1 MSEPEPLHKKMSQFP
16 SVEKPA
22 TPAFI
27 EPETKNTKE
36 NTKKNTKTISETET
50 TSEKT
55 KEITQAIT
63 QAISESETT
72 SEKTKKNTKEITNV
86 IETKEITNAIETE
99 DEQFLMEVTIIQSL
113 RYYIQ
118 YFDESPDQV
127 IHYADSILTIFEK
140 IDPNRSVS
148 YCVVFDTI
156 QGFSPLWKIFFYY
169 FLTYFGFPTNN
180 YTNIKKFLQFMIRQI
195 NMHKCT
201 HNSPLYYILVCLIEQ
216 FDKTDDYQTLRNRIL
231 SLKMGILDYNGRES
245 VVKILYNTLS
255 NTTRDDKIREVL
267 QDFYQ
272 KDADHIKTML
282 FFSVVNAIATW
293 KPADPDQDINLV
305 FKEKWKLREIQN
317 NDSYYSMDELF
328 QTPSSVFIDRCYKD
342 YQDYEDYKD
351 HVYFK
356 DYKDHKNHKD
366 HADGEN
372 SEYYDDYAGYDNDED
387 SEYDEDYERSCL
399 QFEGYDDED
408 YERPVVYFDEY
419 Y

>member
-1 MSEPEPLHKKMSQFP
+1 MSQVP

-22 TPAFI
+22 TPDFI
-27 EPETKNTKE
+27 EPETTSEKTKE
-36 NTKKNTKTISETET
+36 IINTISETET

-55 KEITQAIT
+55 KEIT

-72 SEKTKKNTKEITNV
+72 SEKTKKNTK
-86 IETKEITNAIETE
+86 ETKEITNAIETE

-140 IDPNRSVS
+140 IDPKRSVS

-156 QGFSPLWKIFFYY
+156 QDFSPLWKIFFYY

-180 YTNIKKFLQFMIRQI
+180 YTHIKNFLQFMIRQI

-216 FDKTDDYQTLRNRIL
+216 FDKTDDYQTLRDRIQ
-231 SLKMGILDYNGRES
+231 SLKIGILEYAGRES

-255 NTTRDDKIREVL
+255 NTTRDNQIREIL

-272 KDADHIKTML
+272 KDADHIETML

-293 KPADPDQDINLV
+293 KPTDPDQDINLV

-328 QTPSSVFIDRCYKD
+328 QTPSNVFIDRGYEDSDYKD
-342 YQDYEDYKD
+342 YKDYAN
-351 HVYFK
+351 FK
-356 DYKDHKNHKD
+356 DYKDHKD
-366 HADGEN
+366 YADGEN
-372 SEYYDDYAGYDNDED
+372 SEYYDDYEDDADYEDPED
-387 SEYDEDYERSCL
+387 SEDSDFERRYL
-399 QFEGYDDED
+399 YFEGYNESDSDGRD
-408 YERPVVYFDEY
+408 Y
-419 Y
+419 

>member
-1 MSEPEPLHKKMSQFP
+1 MSQFP
-16 SVEKPA
+16 SVENPA
-22 TPAFI
+22 TPDFI
-27 EPETKNTKE
+27 EPETEK
-36 NTKKNTKTISETET
+36 TKKNTNTISETET

-55 KEITQAIT
+55 KTIT

-72 SEKTKKNTKEITNV
+72 AEKTKKNTKKN
-86 IETKEITNAIETE
+86 TKEITNAIETE

-127 IHYADSILTIFEK
+127 IHYADSILTIFENINTK
-140 IDPNRSVS
+140 RSVS

-180 YTNIKKFLQFMIRQI
+180 YTNIKNFLQFMIRQI

-216 FDKTDDYQTLRNRIL
+216 FDKTDDYQTLRDRIQG
-231 SLKMGILDYNGRES
+231 LKTGILEYAGRES
-245 VVKILYNTLS
+245 VVKILANTLS
-255 NTTRDDKIREVL
+255 NTTRDNQIREVL

-272 KDADHIKTML
+272 KDADHIETML

-305 FKEKWKLREIQN
+305 FKRKWHIKKIRQ
-317 NDSYYSMDELF
+317 DMSYYSMDEQF
-328 QTPSSVFIDRCYKD
+328 KTPSSVFIVRGYEDS
-342 YQDYEDYKD
+342 DYEDYQDDEDYAESKD
-351 HVYFK
+351 SE
-356 DYKDHKNHKD
+356 DDED
-366 HADGEN
+366 DADDADP
-372 SEYYDDYAGYDNDED
+372 EYYDDYEGPED
-387 SEYDEDYERSCL
+387 PEDPEYDED
-399 QFEGYDDED
+399 FG
-408 YERPVVYFDEY
+408 RPVVYFDEY

>member
-1 MSEPEPLHKKMSQFP
+1 MSQVP

-22 TPAFI
+22 TPDFI

-36 NTKKNTKTISETET
+36 ITNAISETET

-55 KEITQAIT
+55 KEITQAI
-63 QAISESETT
+63 SETETT
-72 SEKTKKNTKEITNV
+72 SEKTKKNTKETKETKEI
-86 IETKEITNAIETE
+86 TKEITNAIETE

-140 IDPNRSVS
+140 IDSERSVS

-156 QGFSPLWKIFFYY
+156 QEFSPLWKIFFYY
-169 FLTYFGFPTNN
+169 FLSYFGFPTNN
-180 YTNIKKFLQFMIRQI
+180 YTSIKNFLQFMIRQI

-216 FDKTDDYQTLRNRIL
+216 YDKTDDYPTLRDRIL
-231 SLKMGILDYNGRES
+231 SLKMGIRDYAGRES
-245 VVKILYNTLS
+245 VVKILANTLS
-255 NTTRDDKIREVL
+255 DTTRDNQIREVL

-272 KDADHIKTML
+272 KEDTAHIDIML

-293 KPADPDQDINLV
+293 KPADPNKDINLV
-305 FKEKWKLREIQN
+305 FKKKWKIKKLRQ
-317 NDSYYSMDELF
+317 DMSYYSMNEPF
-328 QTPSSVFIDRCYKD
+328 TPSGVFIVRGYEDSD
-342 YQDYEDYKD
+342 DEDDEDYEDCVDYKD
-351 HVYFK
+351 HE
-356 DYKDHKNHKD
+356 DYEDD
-366 HADGEN
+366 ADPEDP
-372 SEYYDDYAGYDNDED
+372 EYYDDYDDYADGTD
-387 SEYDEDYERSCL
+387 SD
-399 QFEGYDDED
+399 F
-408 YERPVVYFDEY
+408 ERPELYFDDY

>member
-1 MSEPEPLHKKMSQFP
+1 MSQFP

-22 TPAFI
+22 TPDFI

-36 NTKKNTKTISETET
+36 KTKKNTKTISETET

-55 KEITQAIT
+55 KEITQV
-63 QAISESETT
+63 ISESETT
-72 SEKTKKNTKEITNV
+72 SEKTKKNTK
-86 IETKEITNAIETE
+86 ETKEITNAIETE

-140 IDPNRSVS
+140 IDPEMPVN

-169 FLTYFGFPTNN
+169 FLSYFGFPTNN
-180 YTNIKKFLQFMIRQI
+180 YTNIKNFLQFMIRQI

-216 FDKTDDYQTLRNRIL
+216 FDKTDDYQTLRDRIQG
-231 SLKMGILDYNGRES
+231 LKMGILEYAGRES
-245 VVKILYNTLS
+245 VVKILANTLS

-272 KDADHIKTML
+272 KDADHIETML

-293 KPADPDQDINLV
+293 KPTDPDQDINLV
-305 FKEKWKLREIQN
+305 FKRKWHIKKIRQ
-317 NDSYYSMDELF
+317 DMSYYSMDEPVK
-328 QTPSSVFIDRCYKD
+328 TPSSVFIVRGYEDS
-342 YQDYEDYKD
+342 DYEDYQD
-351 HVYFK
+351 DE
-356 DYKDHKNHKD
+356 DY
-366 HADGEN
+366 ADDADPEDP
-372 SEYYDDYAGYDNDED
+372 EYYDDYEGPED
-387 SEYDEDYERSCL
+387 PEYDED
-399 QFEGYDDED
+399 FG
-408 YERPVVYFDEY
+408 RPEVYFDEY